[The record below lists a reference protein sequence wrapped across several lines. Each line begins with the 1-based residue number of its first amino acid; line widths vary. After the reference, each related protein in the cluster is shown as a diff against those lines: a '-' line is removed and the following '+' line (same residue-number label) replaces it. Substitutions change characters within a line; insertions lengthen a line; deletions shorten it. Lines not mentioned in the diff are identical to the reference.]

1 MLQIL
6 AIYGDKFL
14 NCVLNHYGND
24 LPGCLWMITEKRG
37 GGLTVLKYTI

>member
-14 NCVLNHYGND
+14 NYALYHYGNG
-24 LPGCLWMITEKRG
+24 LFGCLWMITERRE
-37 GGLTVLKYTI
+37 GGLAVLKYTI